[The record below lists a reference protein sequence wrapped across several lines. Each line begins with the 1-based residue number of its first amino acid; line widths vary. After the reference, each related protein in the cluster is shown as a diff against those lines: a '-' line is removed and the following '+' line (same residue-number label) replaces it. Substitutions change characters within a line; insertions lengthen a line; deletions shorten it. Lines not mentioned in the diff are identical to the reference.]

1 MDYVIASCLSGLI
14 ALLFSRLLFVRP
26 LKEKIEEMKEK
37 AEHDLRKF
45 REEKDRL
52 EKECDK
58 SRKLYT
64 FVSFALEG
72 AHIMR
77 QDAEKEVNELREEN
91 EALKKELLEQIEN
104 QTEKSDAES

>member
-1 MDYVIASCLSGLI
+1 MDYVIVSAVSGLI

-26 LKEKIEEMKEK
+26 LKGKIEEMKEK
-37 AEHDLRKF
+37 AEHDLRKL
-45 REEKDRL
+45 REERDSLK
-52 EKECDK
+52 KECDK
-58 SRKLYT
+58 KHKLYT